1 MGRGY
6 RADHTLVLIRHAKSD
21 WAANAPDLH
30 RPLNRRGQR
39 QAPESGRW
47 LAEHLQ
53 PIDLAVVSPAQRARS
68 TWDLV
73 AAELSDPPPI
83 TVDERAYTFDGR
95 GLLPIIHDLADDL
108 GTVALV
114 GHNPAM
120 EELVGHLTGAWVA
133 MPTSCVAVIGL
144 TGPWSQAG
152 PGAPQAAELL
162 AHGRPPGEALA

>member
-53 PIDLAVVSPAQRARS
+53 PIELAVVSPAQRARS

-73 AAELSDPPPI
+73 AAELPDPPPI
-83 TVDERAYTFDGR
+83 TVAERAYPFDAR
-95 GLLPIIHDLADDL
+95 GLLPIIHELDDDL

-120 EELVGHLTGAWVA
+120 EELASHLTGSWVA
-133 MPTSCVAVIGL
+133 MPTSCVAAIGL
-144 TGPWSQAG
+144 AGPWSEAG
-152 PGAPQAAELL
+152 PGSALL
-162 AHGRPPGEALA
+162 AHGRPPGEAPA

>member
-6 RADHTLVLIRHAKSD
+6 RAEHTLVLIRHAKSD
-21 WAANAPDLH
+21 WSANASDLE
-30 RPLNRRGQR
+30 RPLNKRGRR

-73 AAELSDPPPI
+73 AAELPDRPDT
-83 TVDERAYTFDGR
+83 TVDDRAYTFDAG
-95 GLLPIIHDLADDL
+95 GLVSIIHGLDDDL
-108 GTVALV
+108 GTVALI

-120 EELVGHLTGAWVA
+120 EELASHLTGSWVD
-133 MPTSCVAVIGL
+133 MPTSSLAVISVA
-144 TGPWSQAG
+144 GPWSKAG
-152 PGAPQAAELL
+152 PGATLL
-162 AHGRPPGEALA
+162 AHGRPPGDASA

>member
-6 RADHTLVLIRHAKSD
+6 RAEHTLVLIRHAKSD
-21 WAANAPDLH
+21 WSANASDVQ

-73 AAELSDPPPI
+73 AAQLSDPPPI
-83 TVDERAYTFDGR
+83 IVDEHAYTFDAH
-95 GLLPIIHDLADDL
+95 GLMPIIHGIDESLE
-108 GTVALV
+108 TVALV

-120 EELVGHLTGAWVA
+120 EELASHLTGSWVT
-133 MPTSCVAVIGL
+133 MPTACIAVIGL
-144 TGPWSQAG
+144 PGPWSQAG
-152 PGAPQAAELL
+152 PGAGLL
-162 AHGRPPGEALA
+162 AHGRPPTEAPA